1 MKNIDNISFE
11 DAMAIL
17 EESVNKLE
25 QGELTLDESLNIY
38 EEAIKLVSV
47 CNQRL
52 DSAKQRV
59 QLLTETTEG
68 IFTQTYN
75 TGSNDEA

>member
-25 QGELTLDESLNIY
+25 QGELTLDESLKIY

-68 IFTQTYN
+68 IFTQTYYS
-75 TGSNDEA
+75 GSNDEA

>member
-25 QGELTLDESLNIY
+25 QGELTLDESLKIY

-68 IFTQTYN
+68 IFTQTYYSS
-75 TGSNDEA
+75 SNDEA